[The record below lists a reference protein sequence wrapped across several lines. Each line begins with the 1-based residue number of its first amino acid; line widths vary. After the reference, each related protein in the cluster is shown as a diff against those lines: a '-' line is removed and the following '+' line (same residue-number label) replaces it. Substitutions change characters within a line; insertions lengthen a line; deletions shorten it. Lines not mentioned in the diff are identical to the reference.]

1 MSEGYTIDGYDDEVA
16 GIVVRYHGER
26 GFRFH
31 AASTTYGA
39 LDGHV
44 FATPAAAERAAREL
58 ARTRDVR
65 RPAGAAPRF
74 AGAAAGLAGPASER
88 R

>member
-16 GIVVRYHGER
+16 GIVVRYQGER

-31 AASTTYGA
+31 AASRAYHA

-44 FATPAAAERAAREL
+44 FATPAAAERAARDL
-58 ARTRDVR
+58 GR
-65 RPAGAAPRF
+65 RPVARPSLDHGRGVA
-74 AGAAAGLAGPASER
+74 
-88 R
+88 

>member
-1 MSEGYTIDGYDDEVA
+1 MSEGYAIDGYDDEVA
-16 GIVVRYHGER
+16 GIVVRYQGER

-31 AASTTYGA
+31 AANKAYDA

-44 FATPAAAERAAREL
+44 FGTPAAAERAARDLGRARL
-58 ARTRDVR
+58 ARGGSARFRDA
-65 RPAGAAPRF
+65 PAGI
-74 AGAAAGLAGPASER
+74 ASTSPGR

>member
-1 MSEGYTIDGYDDEVA
+1 MSEGYTIDGDDDEIA
-16 GIVVRYHGER
+16 GIVVRYQGER

-31 AASTTYGA
+31 ASSKAYHA

-44 FATPAAAERAAREL
+44 FVTPAAAQRAAREL
-58 ARTRDVR
+58 ARLRSPR
-65 RPAGAAPRF
+65 ARNAHSAGT
-74 AGAAAGLAGPASER
+74 AAGLAGSASGR

>member
-16 GIVVRYHGER
+16 GIVVRYPGER

-31 AASTTYGA
+31 ASSKAYHA
-39 LDGHV
+39 LDGQV
-44 FATPAAAERAAREL
+44 FVTPAAAERAARDLGRPRMSRAGSGHL
-58 ARTRDVR
+58 AAA
-65 RPAGAAPRF
+65 PGAA
-74 AGAAAGLAGPASER
+74 LAGSSASGR

>member
-16 GIVVRYHGER
+16 GIVVRYPGER

-31 AASTTYGA
+31 ASSKAYHA

-44 FATPAAAERAAREL
+44 FVTPAAAERAARDLGRPRIPRAGSDHL
-58 ARTRDVR
+58 A
-65 RPAGAAPRF
+65 AAP
-74 AGAAAGLAGPASER
+74 AAALAGSASGR

>member
-16 GIVVRYHGER
+16 GIVVRYQGER

-31 AASTTYGA
+31 AASSAYHA

-44 FATPAAAERAAREL
+44 FATPAAAERAARDL
-58 ARTRDVR
+58 GR
-65 RPAGAAPRF
+65 RPVALASRAHGRGAA
-74 AGAAAGLAGPASER
+74 
-88 R
+88 

>member
-31 AASTTYGA
+31 ASSKAYHA

-44 FATPAAAERAAREL
+44 FVTPAAAERAAREL
-58 ARTRDVR
+58 GRARGSRAHF
-65 RPAGAAPRF
+65 PG
-74 AGAAAGLAGPASER
+74 GSGGSASER